1 MRLLAVLI
9 ACLVAPPASA
19 WDTPRKAIDEFLKF
33 ELEGGRLESW
43 PFKKYLAVGADYDE
57 PGWDEIELIQ
67 EAKVLPLACDEARCQ
82 APVEFTFTPTGGKNL
97 QQVTPHLSGG
107 KETVTYV
114 VVQRKGQWLL
124 ASSNGKPRVSY
135 TAFKRRFPNGL

>member
-1 MRLLAVLI
+1 MRLLAILI
-9 ACLVAPPASA
+9 ACFAAPVANA
-19 WDTPRKAIDEFLKF
+19 WETPRQALNEFLQF

-43 PFKKYLAVGADYDE
+43 PFKKYLAVGPDYDE

-67 EAKVLPLACDEARCQ
+67 DVKVLPLTCDKTQCK
-82 APVEFTFTPTGGKNL
+82 APVEITLTATGGENF
-97 QQVTPHLSGG
+97 QQVTPHPNGG

-114 VVQRKGQWLL
+114 VVLRKGQWLL

-135 TAFKRRFPNGL
+135 AAFKRRYPNGL